1 VQASLPPHSDRVTAE
16 ARATAAVPRKENRE
30 NRAFPLCSR
39 VVRRRGGTLAV
50 LAAAL
55 AVAGVVAI
63 DDDDE
68 GAPWHGWRCC
78 LRHWQWRAS

>member
-1 VQASLPPHSDRVTAE
+1 M
-16 ARATAAVPRKENRE
+16 
-30 NRAFPLCSR
+30 
-39 VVRRRGGTLAV
+39 AV